1 MLIGDSGWTGVQPQS
16 RYPLSQGG
24 DAVGAGKRGTAPSW
38 LSLLAVLGLAALLV
52 AAVSCQAPDASTR
65 RTEPNLDPG
74 FPRPNNFF
82 TQVSYQQVKGTLPT
96 IAGAEY
102 VNDDELCANC
112 HGAYAKSFAE
122 NVHRGDSC
130 EGCHGPA
137 SRHLETQG
145 REPGLIFSFKTGD
158 PLARAEAC
166 LRCHEENN
174 CAAGSRW
181 RCSKHAACKV
191 TCVDC
196 HRGHYNVPPG
206 TPATTQPGET
216 AVAQPGDA
224 VVRRLPPIETVTQVT
239 YQAASGGN
247 TAGGQ
252 AYVRPTKNLPSL
264 RGTSQHLGAVAP
276 GVCYKCH
283 GDMQEFQRIAG
294 PHQICGSNH
303 FNCTT
308 CHDPHGQILESSRK
322 DLCLSCHTGA
332 PTMAWHSSIHE
343 HNGVACTDCHNPH
356 PRTNVPQFVS
366 ISHTNITRPK
376 RLMMSVQEPEACYK
390 CHPKIYGLNSL
401 PSHHPI
407 KEGKMVCSD
416 CHDPHGQYGNENNLK
431 EATINLVCYKCH
443 AEKQGPF
450 AIEHPPVRENCTICH
465 EPHGT
470 VTNNLLRQPA
480 TFLCLR
486 CHAGHNGLHPPGGVS
501 LQLKLNTGSG
511 PQGIA
516 QPLYTDCTQ
525 CHAQV
530 HGTDR
535 ISQRGDAFFTR

>member
-1 MLIGDSGWTGVQPQS
+1 
-16 RYPLSQGG
+16 
-24 DAVGAGKRGTAPSW
+24 
-38 LSLLAVLGLAALLV
+38 LLTV
-52 AAVSCQAPDASTR
+52 AASCQSPHESTR

-74 FPRPNNFF
+74 WPRGNPFF
-82 TQVSYQQVKGTLPT
+82 TQVSYQEVKGTLPT

-102 VNDDELCANC
+102 VNDDELCATC
-112 HGAYAKSFAE
+112 HGAYAKSFVE
-122 NVHRGDSC
+122 NVHHNDSC

-137 SRHLETQG
+137 SRHLETRG
-145 REPGLIFSFKTGD
+145 KEPGLIFSFKTGD
-158 PLARAEAC
+158 PVARAEAC

-174 CAAGSRW
+174 CAQGTRW
-181 RCSKHAACKV
+181 RRSKHAFCKV

-206 TPATTQPGET
+206 TPATTEPGAT
-216 AVAQPGDA
+216 TMQ
-224 VVRRLPPIETVTQVT
+224 RLPGAATMVT
-239 YQAASGGN
+239 YQTSGQGN
-247 TAGGQ
+247 AGGQ
-252 AYVRPTKNLPSL
+252 GYKPPARNLPSL
-264 RGTSQHLGAVAP
+264 RGTSQHMGAVAP
-276 GVCYKCH
+276 GVCYRCH
-283 GDMQEFQRIAG
+283 GDMQDLQQIAG
-294 PHQICGSNH
+294 PHQICGPNG

-308 CHDPHGQILESSRK
+308 CHDPHGQILETSRK
-322 DLCLSCHTGA
+322 DLCLKCHTGA

-356 PRTNVPQFVS
+356 PRACVPQLVN

-376 RLMMSVQEPEACYK
+376 RLAMSVQEPEACYK

-416 CHDPHGQYGNENNLK
+416 CHDPHGQYGNEKNLK
-431 EATINLVCYKCH
+431 EATINLLCYKCH

-450 AIEHPPVRENCTICH
+450 AFEHPPVRENCAICH

-486 CHAGHNGLHPPGGVS
+486 CHPGHNAVHSPGTRLSADNSTTPGTGL
-501 LQLKLNTGSG
+501 L
-511 PQGIA
+511 IA
-516 QPLYTDCTQ
+516 QNQSLRQGFYTDCTQ

-535 ISQRGDAFFTR
+535 VSQSGNTFFTR

>member
-1 MLIGDSGWTGVQPQS
+1 MGTGKHRANPVW
-16 RYPLSQGG
+16 GCI
-24 DAVGAGKRGTAPSW
+24 A
-38 LSLLAVLGLAALLV
+38 AVLVVGLLLTV
-52 AAVSCQAPDASTR
+52 AASCRSPHQSAA

-74 FPRPNNFF
+74 WPRGNPFF
-82 TQVSYQQVKGTLPT
+82 TQVSYQEVKGTLPT
-96 IAGAEY
+96 VQGAEY
-102 VNDDELCANC
+102 VNDDELCATC
-112 HGAYAKSFAE
+112 HETYAKTFAE

-145 REPGLIFSFKTGD
+145 REKGLIFSFKSGD
-158 PLARAEAC
+158 PVARAEAC

-174 CAAGSRW
+174 CAEGSRW
-181 RCSKHAACKV
+181 RRSKHATCKV

-206 TPATTQPGET
+206 TPATTIPGAT
-216 AVAQPGDA
+216 ADLQ
-224 VVRRLPPIETVTQVT
+224 RLPPLVVATSFQT
-239 YQAASGGN
+239 AAAGATGSGQG
-247 TAGGQ
+247 
-252 AYVRPTKNLPSL
+252 YVPPKKNLPLL
-264 RGTSQHLGAVAP
+264 RGTSNHLGAVAP
-276 GVCYKCH
+276 GICYRCH
-283 GDMQEFQRIAG
+283 CDKRVLQEIAG
-294 PHQICGSNH
+294 PHQICGSNG

-308 CHDPHGQILESSRK
+308 CHDPHGQIKESSRK

-356 PRTNVPQFVS
+356 PKSCVPQFVN
-366 ISHTNITRPK
+366 ISHTEVERPK
-376 RLMMSVQEPEACYK
+376 RMPMSVQEPEACYK
-390 CHPKIYGLNSL
+390 CHPKIYGLNAM

-416 CHDPHGQYGNENNLK
+416 CHDPHGQETGNLK
-431 EATINLVCYKCH
+431 EATINLLCYKCH

-450 AIEHPPVRENCTICH
+450 AIEHPPCRENCCICH
-465 EPHGT
+465 NPHGA
-470 VTNNLLRQPA
+470 VANNLLKQPA

-486 CHAGHNGLHPPGGVS
+486 CHAGHNAVHPPGSGTVN
-501 LQLKLNTGSG
+501 LQLSKNTTPG
-511 PQGIA
+511 PTGIA
-516 QPLYTDCTQ
+516 QPFYTDCTQ

-535 ISQRGDAFFTR
+535 ISQRGDGFFTR